1 LVLSVDTSTDC
12 HLTYKPLG
20 KSAPLSTLHYV
31 QPRCPP
37 TTYPDENSAFRATTV
52 SPAPVLVENDNGLV
66 ALAPVSPRLEGPPAG
81 ESPCYKS
88 IVPKREPVPTAPPFS
103 ADDIAVI
110 SKHLK
115 LLSDRLS
122 GLADHPSPVTTPP
135 ASDPVAPKLLSL
147 LSRDE
152 VVRLVH
158 RPGSSPP
165 PVRPCNRSN
174 GSDTKTHWTSE
185 ELHRALG
192 CCRFRNY
199 RHIIQ
204 TSLDG
209 EWIDG
214 GEFPLSLGSYVTIP

>member
-1 LVLSVDTSTDC
+1 M
-12 HLTYKPLG
+12 
-20 KSAPLSTLHYV
+20 
-31 QPRCPP
+31 
-37 TTYPDENSAFRATTV
+37 
-52 SPAPVLVENDNGLV
+52 
-66 ALAPVSPRLEGPPAG
+66 
-81 ESPCYKS
+81 
-88 IVPKREPVPTAPPFS
+88 
-103 ADDIAVI
+103 I
-110 SKHLK
+110 SQHLK
-115 LLSDRLS
+115 LLSDHLS
-122 GLADHPSPVTTPP
+122 GLADHLSPVTTPP
-135 ASDPVAPKLLSL
+135 ASAPVAPKLLSS

-165 PVRPCNRSN
+165 PVHPCDRSN

-209 EWIDG
+209 EWVDG
-214 GEFPLSLGSYVTIP
+214 GDRGSTRKNVIFSNSFLTNSEYPISLKSMSIWSLQSFVEKNDPFLTYEPPKSAFFWH